1 VPLRAAAVQFPL
13 AHPAVVSV
21 VAGVRR
27 IDHLEE
33 YPALMTEPIPADLWD
48 ELRHE
53 GRIAEAAPTPR

>member
-1 VPLRAAAVQFPL
+1 
-13 AHPAVVSV
+13 
-21 VAGVRR
+21 VRR